1 MIWGTMSR
9 VLALVGN
16 RPDVCGVAAK
26 KYAHLLQVETHGK
39 ALGWGIGFYQAG
51 EALLRRRPL
60 DDREVIEISALN
72 DISSGLIIA
81 QIRTPGVGALRTENT
96 PPFRYRDWLFAQRG
110 TIPDFE
116 RVRDPLLERVPE
128 FLRCNLRGET
138 DGEAMFY
145 SFLSCLDEHVGL
157 DRDRI
162 SAAQIREALR
172 SAMARL
178 DQALGNEAASGA
190 AIDWF
195 VSDREHVVAL
205 HRTGTMMYRRFE
217 APEELEA
224 LVPEGPPGA
233 SLHPFR
239 CSVIA
244 SGLDAPPEFWH
255 RVEPGRLVTLNR
267 TDPPAIEAL

>member
-1 MIWGTMSR
+1 MSR

-60 DDREVIEISALN
+60 DDREVIEIAALN
-72 DISSGLIIA
+72 DISAGIIIA

-110 TIPDFE
+110 TIPSFE
-116 RVRDPLLERVPE
+116 HIRDPLLERLPE
-128 FLRCNLRGET
+128 FLRCNMRGET

-145 SFLSCLDEHVGL
+145 SFLSCLDEAVGL

-162 SAAQIREALR
+162 SAAQIRDALR
-172 SAMARL
+172 GTLARVEQL
-178 DQALGNEAASGA
+178 VDRSGGA
-190 AIDWF
+190 TLELDWF
-195 VSDREHVVAL
+195 VSDGEQLVAL
-205 HRTGTMMYRRFE
+205 HRTGTMMYRRFD

-224 LVPEGPPGA
+224 LLPEGPPGA

-244 SGLDAPPEFWH
+244 SGLDEPPEKWS
-255 RVEPGRLVTLNR
+255 RVEMERLVTLNR
-267 TDPPAIEAL
+267 TDAPAIEAL

>member
-1 MIWGTMSR
+1 MSR

-72 DISSGLIIA
+72 DISAGLLIA

-110 TIPDFE
+110 TITAFE
-116 RVRDPLLERVPE
+116 QIRDPLLERVPE

-145 SFLSCLDEHVGL
+145 SFLSCLDEAVGL

-172 SAMARL
+172 AAMTRL
-178 DQALGNEAASGA
+178 ERLLGNYSASGASSGA

-195 VSDREHVVAL
+195 VSDGEHLVTL
-205 HRTGTMMYRRFE
+205 HRTGTLMYRRFE

-224 LVPEGPPGA
+224 LLPEGPPGA

-244 SGLDAPPEFWH
+244 SGLDAPPEHWL
-255 RVEPGRLVTLNR
+255 RVESARLVTLNR
-267 TDPPAIEAL
+267 TDPPVIEAL

>member
-1 MIWGTMSR
+1 MSR

-26 KYAHLLQVETHGK
+26 KYAHLLRVETHGK
-39 ALGWGIGFYQAG
+39 ALGWGIGFYQSG

-60 DDREVIEISALN
+60 DDREVIEIAALN
-72 DISSGLIIA
+72 DVSTGLLIA

-110 TIPDFE
+110 TIEGFDQI
-116 RVRDPLLERVPE
+116 RTPLLERLPE

-145 SFLSCLDEHVGL
+145 SFLSCLDEAIGL

-162 SAAQIREALR
+162 SAAVIREALS
-172 SAMARL
+172 SALTRAGQLLARAG
-178 DQALGNEAASGA
+178 QPEAAF
-190 AIDWF
+190 DWF
-195 VSDREHVVAL
+195 VSDGEHLVSL

-224 LVPEGPPGA
+224 LLPEGPPGA

-239 CSVIA
+239 CSVLA
-244 SGLDAPPEFWH
+244 SGLDALPDKWS
-255 RVEPGRLVTLNR
+255 RLESGCMVTLNR
-267 TDPPAIEAL
+267 SDPPAIDPL

>member
-1 MIWGTMSR
+1 MIWVTMSR

-26 KYAHLLQVETHGK
+26 KYAHLLRVETQGK

-60 DDREVIEISALN
+60 DDREVIEIAALN
-72 DISSGLIIA
+72 DISAGLIIA

-110 TIPDFE
+110 TIAGFDQIRE
-116 RVRDPLLERVPE
+116 PLLERLPE
-128 FLRCNLRGET
+128 FLRCNMRGET

-145 SFLSCLDEHVGL
+145 SFLSCLDEAVGL

-162 SAAQIREALR
+162 SALQIREALR
-172 SAMARL
+172 AAAARA
-178 DQALGNEAASGA
+178 DQLLARSGQGEA

-195 VSDREHVVAL
+195 VSDGEHLVTL
-205 HRTGTMMYRRFE
+205 HRTGTLMYRRFE

-224 LVPEGPPGA
+224 LLPEGPPGA

-244 SGLDAPPEFWH
+244 SGLDEPPEKWT
-255 RVEPGRLVTLNR
+255 RVEAERLVTLNR
-267 TDPPAIEAL
+267 TDPPVIEAL

>member
-1 MIWGTMSR
+1 MSR

-26 KYAHLLQVETHGK
+26 KYAHLLQMETRGQ

-60 DDREVIEISALN
+60 DDREVIEIAALN
-72 DISSGLIIA
+72 DISSGLLIT
-81 QIRTPGVGALRTENT
+81 QIRTPCVGALRTENT

-110 TIPDFE
+110 TIAGFDQL
-116 RVRDPLLERVPE
+116 RAPLLERLPE

-138 DGEAMFY
+138 DCEAMFY
-145 SFLSCLDEHVGL
+145 SFLSCLDEAVGL

-162 SAAQIREALR
+162 SPPQIREALR
-172 SAMARL
+172 GALARVEQLRGHADQPDMAL
-178 DQALGNEAASGA
+178 
-190 AIDWF
+190 DWF
-195 VSDREHVVAL
+195 VSDGEHLVGL

-217 APEELEA
+217 GLEELEA
-224 LVPEGPPGA
+224 LMPEGPPGA
-233 SLHPFR
+233 SQHPFR

-244 SGLDAPPEFWH
+244 SGLEELPEKWSRLETNH
-255 RVEPGRLVTLNR
+255 LVTLNR

>member
-1 MIWGTMSR
+1 MSR

-60 DDREVIEISALN
+60 DDREVIEIAALN
-72 DISSGLIIA
+72 DISAGLIIA

-110 TIPDFE
+110 TIAQFDQI
-116 RVRDPLLERVPE
+116 RDPLLERLPE
-128 FLRCNLRGET
+128 FLRCNMRGET

-145 SFLSCLDEHVGL
+145 SFLSCLDEATGL

-172 SAMARL
+172 AAVARA
-178 DQALGNEAASGA
+178 DQLLEGVNQPAAS
-190 AIDWF
+190 IDWF
-195 VSDREHVVAL
+195 VSDGECLVAL

-224 LVPEGPPGA
+224 LLPEGPPGA

-244 SGLDAPPEFWH
+244 SGLDAAPEKWS
-255 RVEPGRLVTLNR
+255 RVEPERLVTLNR
-267 TDPPAIEAL
+267 TDPPAIETL